1 MEDKQITL
9 QIDGH
14 FITVPEGSTI
24 LEAATKIG
32 INIPTLCHI
41 DLKGTCIKNN
51 PASCRICVVEVI
63 GRRNLAPACATRCTE
78 GMVVKTSTLRV
89 MNARKVVAEF
99 ILSDHPNDCLTCPKC
114 GNCELQTLALRF
126 NIREMPFNGGE
137 LSPRKREI
145 TASIVRNMDKC
156 IFCRRCESVCNDV
169 QTVGALSAI
178 RRGFNTTIA
187 PAFDRMMTE
196 SECTYC
202 GQCVAV
208 CPVGALTERDY
219 TNRLLDDLANPDKV
233 VIVQTAPA
241 VRAALGEEFGFPPG
255 TVVTGKMVYALRELG
270 FDYVFDT
277 DFAADLTIMEEGS
290 EILNRLTCYLNG
302 DKSVR
307 LPILTSCCPAWV
319 NFFEHHFPDLLDIPS
334 TARSPQQMFGSI
346 AKSYCAKKMGIPK
359 EKLVVVSIMP
369 CLAKK
374 YEASRPEFAVDGN
387 PDVDISIYT
396 RELARLIR
404 YANINFAELPDSD
417 FDRPLGESTGAGVIF
432 GTTGGVIE
440 AACRTAYELYT
451 KKTLP
456 KIDFEELRGLE
467 GIRSA
472 TIDFDGTPIKIGI
485 AHGLGNARRLVE
497 EVKNG
502 MSPYHAIEVMACPGG
517 CIGGGGQPF
526 HRGRMEV
533 LRKRA
538 AALYQE
544 DRSKTL
550 RKSHE
555 NPYIQALYADYLGE
569 PCGPRAHKLL
579 HTHYFDRKEAI
590 NMFTQENQEG

>member
-1 MEDKQITL
+1 MEEKQITL

-24 LEAATKIG
+24 LEAAIKIG

-51 PASCRICVVEVI
+51 PASCRICVVEVM

-89 MNARKVVAEF
+89 MNARKVVAEL

-169 QTVGALSAI
+169 QTVGALGAI

-255 TVVTGKMVYALRELG
+255 TLVTGKMVYALRELG

-290 EILNRLTCYLNG
+290 EILNRLTRYLNG

-319 NFFEHHFPDLLDIPS
+319 NFFEHHFPDMLDIPS

-346 AKSYCAKKMGIPK
+346 AKSYWAEKMGIPR

-374 YEASRPEFAVDGN
+374 YEASRPEFSVEGN
-387 PDVDISIYT
+387 PDVDYSIYT

-404 YANINFAELPDSD
+404 YANIDFNELPDGE
-417 FDRPLGESTGAGVIF
+417 FDSPLGESTGASVIF

-451 KKTLP
+451 KKNLD
-456 KIDFEELRGLE
+456 KVDFEELRGLE

-472 TIDFDGTPIKIGI
+472 TIDFNGTPVKIGI
-485 AHGLGNARRLVE
+485 AHGLGNARKLIE

-502 MSPYHAIEVMACPGG
+502 TSPYHAIEVMACPGG

-533 LRKRA
+533 LRRRA
-538 AALYQE
+538 SALYRE
-544 DRSKTL
+544 DANKPL

-555 NPYIQALYADYLGE
+555 NPYIQQLYSEYLGE
-569 PCGPRAHKLL
+569 PCGPKAHKLL
-579 HTHYFDRKEAI
+579 HTHYIDRKEVI
-590 NMFTQENQEG
+590 GMYIETEKSK